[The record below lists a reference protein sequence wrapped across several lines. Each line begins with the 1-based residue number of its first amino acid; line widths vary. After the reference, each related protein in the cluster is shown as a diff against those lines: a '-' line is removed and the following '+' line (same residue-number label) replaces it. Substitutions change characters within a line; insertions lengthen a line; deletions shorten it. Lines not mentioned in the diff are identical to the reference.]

1 MAISLVSQHGPN
13 PQSGTPDRSVSLP
26 VPDPRETAAQMM
38 GGIGNVSSLR
48 LKRLQKEHATLI
60 DRYER
65 LKPDVQTRLYDQQ
78 MDELLDA
85 IEAIE
90 EEIRKMQPPPP
101 PPPVDVWDLDD
112 PAQRKAAL
120 EKYGAQHLNPVPEY
134 EPELPPDTVAT
145 GAMAPT
151 IQSLMTHMASG
162 EPPRIGRAA
171 PEGPV
176 PDFKPVP
183 PMSPED
189 RERAKEWIE
198 RIRKENEGVLNPE
211 SLMESEGLLAS
222 MWGAISGALGRAGG
236 GTLPHAQVGQT
247 VMQQVQAMPPEDQAK
262 VAMLLL
268 AGGAAVSGVGS
279 PMVPLILGGGAALAS
294 Q

>member
-1 MAISLVSQHGPN
+1 V
-13 PQSGTPDRSVSLP
+13 
-26 VPDPRETAAQMM
+26 
-38 GGIGNVSSLR
+38 
-48 LKRLQKEHATLI
+48 TLI

-65 LKPDVQTRLYDQQ
+65 LRADSPNITQSEEL
-78 MDELLDA
+78 DELMELID
-85 IEAIE
+85 EVE
-90 EEIRKMQPPPP
+90 EQIRKMDPPP
-101 PPPVDVWDLDD
+101 PPPVDVWDLND

-120 EKYGAQHLNPVPEY
+120 EKYGAQHLNPLPD
-134 EPELPPDTVAT
+134 LPPDTVAM

-151 IQSLMTHMASG
+151 MMAHMASG

-176 PDFKPVP
+176 PDYEP
-183 PMSPED
+183 PSPMGDE
-189 RERAKEWIE
+189 ERQRGKEWIE
-198 RIRKENEGVLNPE
+198 KIRRDNEGVLNPE
-211 SLMESEGLLAS
+211 STMSS
-222 MWGAISGALGRAGG
+222 IWGAITAALGQAGA

-247 VMQQVQAMPPEDQAK
+247 VMRQVQAMPPEDQAK

-268 AGGAAVSGVGS
+268 AGGAAASGVGS

>member
-1 MAISLVSQHGPN
+1 
-13 PQSGTPDRSVSLP
+13 
-26 VPDPRETAAQMM
+26 MM

-48 LKRLQKEHATLI
+48 LKRLQKQRVTLI
-60 DRYER
+60 DRYEK
-65 LKPDVQTRLYDQQ
+65 LKPDSPNTLYNQEL
-78 MDELLDA
+78 DELLDA

-101 PPPVDVWDLDD
+101 PPPVDVWDLAD
-112 PAQRKAAL
+112 PAARKAAL
-120 EKYGAQHLNPVPEY
+120 EKYGAQHLNPLPD
-134 EPELPPDTVAT
+134 LPPDTVAM

-151 IQSLMTHMASG
+151 MQALMTHMASG
-162 EPPRIGRAA
+162 EPGRIGRAA

-176 PDFKPVP
+176 PDYEPP
-183 PMSPED
+183 SPMSDE
-189 RERAKEWIE
+189 ERRRGKEWIE
-198 RIRKENEGVLNPE
+198 KIRRDNEDVLNPE
-211 SLMESEGLLAS
+211 STMAS
-222 MWGAISGALGRAGG
+222 IWGAITAALGGAGA

-268 AGGAAVSGVGS
+268 AGGAAASGVGS

>member
-1 MAISLVSQHGPN
+1 
-13 PQSGTPDRSVSLP
+13 
-26 VPDPRETAAQMM
+26 MM
-38 GGIGNVSSLR
+38 GGIGNVSSLT
-48 LKRLQKEHATLI
+48 LKRLQKRRVTLI

-65 LKPDVQTRLYDQQ
+65 LRADSPNITQSEEL
-78 MDELLDA
+78 DELMELID
-85 IEAIE
+85 EVE
-90 EEIRKMQPPPP
+90 EQIRKMDPPP
-101 PPPVDVWDLDD
+101 PPPVDVWDLND

-120 EKYGAQHLNPVPEY
+120 EKYGAQHLNPLPD
-134 EPELPPDTVAT
+134 LPPDTVAM

-151 IQSLMTHMASG
+151 MMAHMASG

-176 PDFKPVP
+176 PDYEP
-183 PMSPED
+183 PSPMGDE
-189 RERAKEWIE
+189 ERQRGKEWIE
-198 RIRKENEGVLNPE
+198 KIRRDNEGVLNPE
-211 SLMESEGLLAS
+211 STMSS
-222 MWGAISGALGRAGG
+222 IWGAITAALGQAGA

-247 VMQQVQAMPPEDQAK
+247 VMRQVQAMPPEDQAK

-268 AGGAAVSGVGS
+268 AGGAAASGVGS